1 MTHIQSALTQLFNKH
16 RIVFWYDT
24 QRELRGEFE
33 SLLLPGIELIE
44 LANNEFNV
52 KYRILRQQPDQK
64 FLIYHEGPAPQDLE
78 NWLLDVQLAQG
89 EFRADQI
96 ALWLAELGLGY
107 EYTELVQAHAGFFA
121 NEQRRLQLK
130 AALHPQDSHNAIRLK
145 MLAICAAA
153 EPRIDEILET
163 LLAELALKQNER
175 IELIRHCGLDV
186 FLWECLARTY
196 GYQSGSPSIQDFA
209 IELFNSCYRLELGQ
223 PARFTND
230 ALVFMKRWKDSI
242 SHHDIFE
249 TLSDEYARLLNIEQ
263 ALHPLDFRTLA
274 GIDLFRL
281 IDQKII
287 SDLVDAVCNR
297 TITAAEVSSIIR
309 QRRRGHW
316 YKEYQNIYDTI
327 DYAALFINT
336 LDETNLSAENFGDGL
351 QRYVQT
357 WYHLDQLYRKTILH
371 ARKSGH
377 TSVLERLVEQVEN
390 LYTNNYLLKA
400 NNNWQGV
407 IDACNYWTGSE
418 AFPLQNHFFEKWVN
432 TGFLLNKKKIY
443 VIISDALRYEVAED
457 LLSLVRREDRYEA
470 VLEPMLSMLPSYTQL
485 GMAALLPNQALS
497 FADNDSGTVIVDGI
511 NSQGT
516 ANRDKILKQAIGKAS
531 AVRAEDLLS
540 LNREACRDLVREN
553 DVLYIYHNR
562 IDAVGDKKESE
573 ERVFEAVA
581 EALEELLVLIKKLTA
596 ANATNIIVTA
606 DHGFIYQNK
615 PLDESDFL
623 STEVEGTEIL
633 YRERRF
639 ALGKGLSRQAGL
651 KTFTA
656 EEAGLNGSME
666 IQLPKSINRL
676 RLKGSGSRY
685 VHGGASLQEI
695 VIPVLQINK
704 KRESDISKVLVEI
717 LKSAST
723 LITSGQITV
732 TFYQVDPVSDKVQP
746 RKLRAGIYTLDD
758 KLISDSH
765 EMVFDFE
772 QENAREREIPMRF
785 LLTRESNKVNNQEVI
800 LKLEEQIEDT
810 THYQLIQ
817 SIHFTM
823 RRSFTSDFDF

>member
-24 QRELRGEFE
+24 HCELRGEFE

-44 LANNEFNV
+44 LSNNEFNV

-121 NEQRRLQLK
+121 NQPRRLQLK
-130 AALHPQDSHNAIRLK
+130 AALHPQDSHNAIRHK

-153 EPRIDEILET
+153 EPRMDDILEIL
-163 LLAELALKQNER
+163 LADLAFKQNEHFQ
-175 IELIRHCGLDV
+175 LIQQCNLDA
-186 FLWECLARTY
+186 FLWERLGRTF
-196 GYQSGSPSIQDFA
+196 GYQSKTPGIQDFT
-209 IELFNSCYRLELGQ
+209 IELFKSCYALELGQ
-223 PARFTND
+223 PASFSND
-230 ALVFMKRWKDSI
+230 ALVFLKRWKDSI
-242 SHHDIFE
+242 SQHEVFE
-249 TLSDEYARLLNIEQ
+249 ILSEQYASLLNIEQ
-263 ALHPLDFRTLA
+263 DLHKQDFRKLA
-274 GIDLFRL
+274 GMDIFRM

-287 SDLVDAVCNR
+287 SDLVNAVSSR
-297 TITAAEVSSIIR
+297 TIPASEVVAIIR

-316 YKEYQNIYDTI
+316 YKAFQHIYDTI
-327 DYAALFINT
+327 DNAAQFIKA
-336 LDETNLSAENFGDGL
+336 LDETKLTIETFTDGL
-351 QRYVQT
+351 QRYSQT
-357 WYHLDQLYRKTILH
+357 WYQLDQLHRRTIYH

-377 TSVLERLVEQVEN
+377 PPVLEPLVELIEN
-390 LYTNNYLLKA
+390 LYNNNYLLTV
-400 NNNWQGV
+400 NNNWQPV
-407 IDACNYWTGSE
+407 VDAVNHWTGTSS
-418 AFPLQNHFFEKWVN
+418 FPLQSQFYENWVN
-432 TGFLLNKKKIY
+432 QKFLQNNKKIY
-443 VIISDALRYEVAED
+443 VIISDSLRFEVAED

-497 FADNDSGTVIVDGI
+497 FADNDTGTVIVDGI

-531 AVRAEDLLS
+531 AIRAEDLLS
-540 LNREACRDLVREN
+540 LNRDACRDLVREN

-581 EALEELLVLIKKLTA
+581 ETLDELLILIKKLTA

-606 DHGFIYQNK
+606 DHGFIYQNNAI
-615 PLDESDFL
+615 DESDF
-623 STEVEGTEIL
+623 SITEVEGKEIL
-633 YRERRF
+633 YRDRRF
-639 ALGKGLSRQAGL
+639 ALGKGLSRQPGL
-651 KTFTA
+651 KSFTS
-656 EEAGLNGSME
+656 EEVGLSGSIE
-666 IQLPKSINRL
+666 IQFPKSINRL

-695 VIPVLQINK
+695 VLPVLQINK
-704 KRESDISKVLVEI
+704 KRESDISKVRVEI

-723 LITSGQITV
+723 LITSGQISV

-746 RKLRAGIYTLDD
+746 RKLRAGIYTTDG

-772 QENAREREIPMRF
+772 QENAREREIPVRF
-785 LLTRESNKVNNQEVI
+785 LLTKESNKVNNQEVI

-817 SIHFTM
+817 SIRYTM
-823 RRSFTSDFDF
+823 RRSFTSDF